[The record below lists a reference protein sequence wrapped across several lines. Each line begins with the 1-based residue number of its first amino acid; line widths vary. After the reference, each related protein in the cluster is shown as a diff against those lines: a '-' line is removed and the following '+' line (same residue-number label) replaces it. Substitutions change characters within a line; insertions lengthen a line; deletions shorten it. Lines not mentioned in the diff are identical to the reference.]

1 MNRNSI
7 TTTRILGADG
17 RNIAEAARRLLDG
30 EIVAFPTETVYGLG
44 ANALD
49 DSAVARVFAVKER
62 PRFNP
67 LIVHVRSSSDASA
80 LAEYNQIAKALAQS
94 FWPGGL
100 TLVLPRRNDCGIS
113 LLASAGLETIALR
126 VPAHPVARALLESV
140 GVPLAAPSANRAG
153 RISPTNAQ
161 ACAQELDGRVPLILD
176 SGDCPIGIESTI
188 IGFSEQ
194 RPVLLRPGAIARDE
208 IEKVTGALAS
218 PLLESIV
225 APGMMSSHYAPR
237 ASLRLNAQDV
247 CAGEALLAFGPEIPT
262 GADHVCNLSSRGNLQ
277 EAAVNLFAMLR
288 KLDRTGAEAI
298 AVMPVPDTGLGEAI
312 NDRLSRAA
320 APRDAV

>member
-1 MNRNSI
+1 MNRTRI
-7 TTTRILGADG
+7 IATRILPANEG
-17 RNIAEAARRLLDG
+17 NIAKAGRRLQVG
-30 EIVAFPTETVYGLG
+30 EVVAFPTETVYGLG

-49 DSAVARVFAVKER
+49 DSAVARLFAVKER

-67 LIVHVRSSSDASA
+67 LIVHVRILADASA
-80 LAEYNQIAKALAQS
+80 LAEFNQTAEALAQC

-126 VPAHPVARALLESV
+126 VPAHPVARALLESA

-153 RISPTNAQ
+153 RISPTSAE
-161 ACAQELDGRVPLILD
+161 ACALELDGRVQLILD
-176 SGDCPIGIESTI
+176 GGDCPIGIESTV
-188 IGFSEQ
+188 IGFAEKQ
-194 RPVLLRPGAIARDE
+194 PVLLRPGAIARAE
-208 IEKVTGALAS
+208 IEKITGALGS
-218 PLLESIV
+218 PVHESIV

-237 ASLRLNAQDV
+237 ASLRLNAEYLR
-247 CAGEALLAFGPEIPT
+247 AGEALLAFGPEIPS
-262 GADHVCNLSSRGNLQ
+262 GADHVCNLSTRGDLQ

-288 KLDRTGAEAI
+288 NLDGSGAETI
-298 AVMPVPDTGLGEAI
+298 AVMPVPNTGLGEAI

-320 APRDAV
+320 APREAA